1 MSGAVMKTP
10 SLLSRLR
17 FPLMALALLV
27 GFPAVA
33 QAQNLEA
40 IQKRGKLMVAINL
53 SAPPFGTTDTQME
66 PAGYDVDIAKLLA
79 KDLSVTLQI
88 VPVTNESRVPTLLTG
103 KADII
108 ISVLQITT
116 GRAKSVMFSSPY
128 GMHQSLVL
136 APAGTKITS
145 LADLAGK
152 RVGVARGSV
161 YSNMIAS
168 AKIPG
173 IQIIEF
179 VDDSATL
186 NALVA
191 GQVDAVG
198 TVTFLANEIKK
209 RYPDRHFE
217 AKVPLQDNIYAM
229 GLRPGDFDL
238 LRFVNTFIFV
248 HDHDG
253 QIPAMYEKWMGEP
266 LKNLPVF

>member
-1 MSGAVMKTP
+1 MKTP
-10 SLLSRLR
+10 SLMSRLR
-17 FPLMALALLV
+17 FPLLVLALLV
-27 GFPAVA
+27 GFAAGA

-40 IQKRGKLMVAINL
+40 IQKRGKLIVAINL
-53 SAPPFGTTDTQME
+53 SAPPFGTTDSQME

-79 KDLSVTLQI
+79 KDLGVTLQI

-116 GRAKSVMFSSPY
+116 DRAKSVMFSSPY
-128 GMHQSLVL
+128 GIHQSLVL
-136 APAGTKITS
+136 APAGTKIAS
-145 LADLAGK
+145 LTDLAGK
-152 RVGVARGSV
+152 RVGVTRGSV
-161 YSNMIAS
+161 YANIISN
-168 AKIPG
+168 AKVPG
-173 IQIIEF
+173 IQIIQF
-179 VDDSATL
+179 ADDSATL

-198 TVTFLANEIKK
+198 TVSFLANEIKK
-209 RYPDRHFE
+209 RYPERHFE
-217 AKVPLQDNIYAM
+217 LKVPLQNNVYAM

-248 HDHDG
+248 HDDDG
-253 QIPAMYEKWMGEP
+253 QIPAMYERWMGEP